1 MLHPWVDAV
10 QSQFTAVDNPQIAG
24 PMAAYMKHHFPYHGI
39 TSQHRALCLQPLLQ
53 KDTLPPLGDVPKI
66 CAQLWQLPQREY
78 AYAAMALMGKFIK
91 KLTPQDYPWILS
103 LITER
108 SWWDTVDHLAG
119 NVLSTIVN
127 RYSESLWPCFE
138 PLILSDNFWL
148 NRTAIIV
155 QLKSRGNTDT
165 DFLTAAILPHMA
177 NKEFFLRK
185 AIGWSLRQY
194 ARHNPQWVIDFVH
207 QHESSLSGLS
217 KREALKHL

>member
-10 QSQFTAVDNPQIAG
+10 QSQFTAVDNPKIAG

-91 KLTPQDYPWILS
+91 KLTPEDYPWILS

-108 SWWDTVDHLAG
+108 SWWDSVDHLAG
-119 NVLSTIVN
+119 NVLSAIVN
-127 RYSESLWPCFE
+127 RYPESLWPCFE

-148 NRTAIIV
+148 NRTPI
-155 QLKSRGNTDT
+155 S
-165 DFLTAAILPHMA
+165 
-177 NKEFFLRK
+177 
-185 AIGWSLRQY
+185 
-194 ARHNPQWVIDFVH
+194 
-207 QHESSLSGLS
+207 
-217 KREALKHL
+217 

>member
-10 QSQFTAVDNPQIAG
+10 QSQFIAVDNPQIAG

-53 KDTLPPLGDVPKI
+53 KDTLPPLGDLPKI

-91 KLTPQDYPWILS
+91 KLTPEDYPWILS

-108 SWWDTVDHLAG
+108 SWWDSVDHLAG

-127 RYSESLWPCFE
+127 RYPESLWPCFE